1 MGDKIQ
7 AIRGM
12 NDLLPVDTQR
22 WQQVEE
28 VFRNVL
34 SQYGYGEI
42 RTPILESTHLFKRS
56 IGEVTDIVEKEM
68 YTFDDL
74 NGDSLSLRPEGTAS
88 VVRAAIEHG
97 LLHNQQQKLWYQG
110 PMFRHERPQ
119 KGRYR
124 QFNQLGIEAYG
135 FDGPEVVL
143 EQLQVCQRLWT
154 ALGIDKNVHLEV
166 NTIGTVEERNAYKSL
181 LVDYF
186 ESHISKL
193 DADSQCRLHRNPLR
207 ILDSKNPDMRDLI
220 DGAPKLIDQLHGESA
235 DYFDLFCQGLDALG
249 IPYCVN
255 NTLVRGLDYYSQ
267 VVFEWVTDKLGSQA
281 TICAG
286 GRYDA
291 LVRQLGGKE
300 ISAVGFALGVE
311 RLILLMEA
319 CGVEQC
325 NDTHGTF
332 GMFICD
338 GAAARLKAL
347 SLAEQIRNAIEPVN
361 VLVVLSGG
369 SFKSQF
375 KKADKSGARF
385 AFVIG
390 EDELENKT
398 VGIKSLRAEFEQLSV
413 EDSKLSEWCLQQMMD

>member
-1 MGDKIQ
+1 VGDKIQ

-12 NDLLPVDTQR
+12 NDLLPAETQQ
-22 WQQVEE
+22 WQKVEDK
-28 VFRNVL
+28 FRRVL
-34 SQYGYGEI
+34 QSYGYGEI
-42 RTPILESTHLFKRS
+42 RTPILESTQLFKRS

-124 QFNQLGIEAYG
+124 QFNQLGVEAFG
-135 FDGPEVVL
+135 FEGPEVVL
-143 EQLQVCQRLWT
+143 EQLQICQRLWLV
-154 ALGIDKNVHLEV
+154 LGIEENVSLEV
-166 NTIGTVEERNAYKSL
+166 NTIGTLEERNAYKSQ
-181 LVDYF
+181 LVEYF
-186 ESHISKL
+186 EAHLSEL
-193 DADSQCRLHRNPLR
+193 DADSQRRLHRNPLR
-207 ILDSKNPDMRDLI
+207 ILDSKSPDMRALI
-220 DGAPKLIDQLHGESA
+220 ERAPKLIDQLSGESA
-235 DYFDLFCQGLDALG
+235 DYFSLFCQGLEALG
-249 IPYCVN
+249 IPYRVN

-281 TICAG
+281 TVCAG

-291 LVRQLGGKE
+291 LVSHLGGKE
-300 ISAVGFALGVE
+300 TPAVGFALGVE
-311 RLILLMEA
+311 RLVLLMQECA
-319 CGVEQC
+319 VEQLQDQGRPLC
-325 NDTHGTF
+325 IF
-332 GMFICD
+332 VCD
-338 GAAARLKAL
+338 GDAARLKAL
-347 SLAEQIRNAIEPVN
+347 ALSEQIRNASHNVE

-385 AFVIG
+385 ACVIG
-390 EDELENKT
+390 EEELMNNRVT
-398 VGIKSLRAEFEQLSV
+398 IKSLRAEAEQLSV
-413 EDSKLSEWCLQQMMD
+413 EDSKLGEWCMQQMMD